1 MTELEK
7 KKLFESE
14 KFEAEYTYTGSD
26 LGAVY
31 TKESTT
37 FKVWSPTADKVMLK
51 LYLTGSDEE
60 KTASDV
66 KIADK
71 FENAAELEMDKAENG
86 VWQMKVFIILILL
99 LLTGRQEKLMIYMQ
113 NQAE

>member
-1 MTELEK
+1 MKKGNRKERVMTELEK

-37 FKVWSPTADKVMLK
+37 FKVWAPTADKVMLK

-60 KTASDV
+60 KTASDE
-66 KIADK
+66 DC
-71 FENAAELEMDKAENG
+71 
-86 VWQMKVFIILILL
+86 
-99 LLTGRQEKLMIYMQ
+99 R
-113 NQAE
+113 